1 MYLVILNGEVVS
13 SYSDEPDEIMEGA
26 ELVEWD
32 GPSPAYRIIDG
43 MPYLPL
49 DPRDNSGKLLS
60 AKKRKL
66 KEIRDWDNAIRL
78 AGVAIGDYTLRYDDI
93 GQQRVMNLITS
104 IRELVE
110 QGVITGN
117 TLISFETADGD
128 IRKVKASV
136 LRGAVSTYFS
146 ACQAQDD
153 AVGALV
159 DLLKAAST
167 IQEVEAIVVRK
178 G

>member
-1 MYLVILNGEVVS
+1 MYLIILNDEVIGTYKS
-13 SYSDEPDEIMEGA
+13 EPIDLPEGA
-26 ELVEWD
+26 ELVEWE
-32 GPSPAYRIIDG
+32 GVKPSLRIING
-43 MPYLPL
+43 LPYLPL
-49 DPRDNSGKLLS
+49 DPRNAEKKLLS

-66 KEIRDWDNAIRL
+66 KEIKVWDEAVRL
-78 AGVAIGDYTLRYDDI
+78 AGVSIGPHTLRYDDL
-93 GQQRVMNLITS
+93 GQQRVMNLITA

-110 QGVITGN
+110 QGVITGD
-117 TLISFETADGD
+117 TLISFETAEGGV
-128 IRKVKASV
+128 RKVKASV

-159 DLLKAAST
+159 DLVKAAST
-167 IQEVEAIVVRK
+167 IQEVEAIVV